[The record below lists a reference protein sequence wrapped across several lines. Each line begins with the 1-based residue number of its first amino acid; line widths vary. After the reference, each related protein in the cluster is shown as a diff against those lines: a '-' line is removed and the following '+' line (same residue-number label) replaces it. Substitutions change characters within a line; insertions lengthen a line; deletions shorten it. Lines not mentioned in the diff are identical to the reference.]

1 VLSIAI
7 SLNVFKESFKSA
19 RRLFPERRA
28 QAAKIENLVVKTT
41 MRLYGGTTNI
51 VQNLQ
56 DANLV
61 IRGED

>member
-7 SLNVFKESFKSA
+7 SLNVFKKVLNQPGDFSLKGGH
-19 RRLFPERRA
+19 RRL
-28 QAAKIENLVVKTT
+28 KLKNSVVKMT
-41 MRLYGGTTNI
+41 MRLYGGTANI

-61 IRGED
+61 IRG